1 MPGRPSTPP
10 EMEPGA
16 QPLPARAAPGGKV
29 ARRRAR
35 AGCPLTGLPPPVIFR
50 HHVHAA
56 DEVGP
61 ELLQVVRLGQ
71 LPGHAG
77 NHHLLHAAP
86 CRATQSAPPP
96 SRRLGSARSLAT
108 CSLAPAST
116 CSANPANPAACR
128 VSSGPA
134 GPHFSLGPGSPH
146 HSPAAGG
153 LPSIW
158 WPAAGSLGTPAI
170 SLRAG
175 PVNRAAGGETAQRCE
190 GRKPPPTDRPPRT
203 RCPRLPPTA
212 PCPNLGD
219 PGGELGHHGC
229 QGSALQRA
237 NLENL
242 SWSGVRQVLPRATHL
257 CR

>member
-1 MPGRPSTPP
+1 MSTPP
-10 EMEPGA
+10 MRLA
-16 QPLPARAAPGGKV
+16 QNSCKLSDSGSFPDMPAITTSSMLLPAGPHSQLRPQ
-29 ARRRAR
+29 
-35 AGCPLTGLPPPVIFR
+35 AG
-50 HHVHAA
+50 
-56 DEVGP
+56 
-61 ELLQVVRLGQ
+61 
-71 LPGHAG
+71 
-77 NHHLLHAAP
+77 
-86 CRATQSAPPP
+86 
-96 SRRLGSARSLAT
+96 GSARSLAT

>member
-1 MPGRPSTPP
+1 MGQQWPAERSPTGPLLALSCSSGTQAGHLPWLQNRPGHMPGRPSTPP

-35 AGCPLTGLPPPVIFR
+35 AGCPLTGLPPPVIFC

-96 SRRLGSARSLAT
+96 SRRLGSARLDLSLP
-108 CSLAPAST
+108 APWR
-116 CSANPANPAACR
+116 PPPPAA
-128 VSSGPA
+128 P
-134 GPHFSLGPGSPH
+134 
-146 HSPAAGG
+146 
-153 LPSIW
+153 
-158 WPAAGSLGTPAI
+158 T
-170 SLRAG
+170 
-175 PVNRAAGGETAQRCE
+175 
-190 GRKPPPTDRPPRT
+190 PPTPPRV
-203 RCPRLPPTA
+203 
-212 PCPNLGD
+212 
-219 PGGELGHHGC
+219 
-229 QGSALQRA
+229 GSALVQPALTSRWA
-237 NLENL
+237 RGRPTTAL
-242 SWSGVRQVLPRATHL
+242 LPGACPAFGGLLQARWGHRPSA
-257 CR
+257 